1 MPFPL
6 FFKKMAK
13 KTKKDSSGTPGLS
26 AAQLEVVRE
35 AAERA
40 AAAVHLRVH
49 EVTFGPT
56 DFGPALSVFIKAEP
70 GGKPIG
76 VSDCEAVSR
85 PLAKELDE
93 LLEDFAGDYL
103 FEVTSV
109 GVTEQG

>member
-1 MPFPL
+1 
-6 FFKKMAK
+6 MAK
-13 KTKKDSSGTPGLS
+13 KAKKDSSGAPGLS
-26 AAQLEVVRE
+26 AVQLEVVRK
-35 AAERA
+35 AAEKLA
-40 AAAVHLRVH
+40 SAHHLLVH

-56 DFGPALSVFIKAEP
+56 DFGPALSVFIKAAP

-93 LLEDFAGDYL
+93 LLEGFAEDYL

-109 GVTEQG
+109 GVVEQS